1 LATTI
6 SKGATWNSPSPASAS
21 SSHAER
27 GHSSTQYY
35 LKNLHSEGNM
45 LQERIA
51 RKFHQLHTKQVNAQF
66 GHMKL

>member
-1 LATTI
+1 MLHHQRLPRRHMLYGKHVVT
-6 SKGATWNSPSPASAS
+6 PV
-21 SSHAER
+21 E
-27 GHSSTQYY
+27 YY